1 MDDRLQS
8 KSLKSRLTDHLPSHM
23 SNERPLHHWQLT
35 LSSRRI
41 EGLLR
46 VESVSLPKLK
56 AVVRCTTP
64 PSSANRRIA
73 DAEPGPAQCRQWP
86 RSRQR

>member
-8 KSLKSRLTDHLPSHM
+8 KSMKSRLTDHLPSHM

-46 VESVSLPKLK
+46 VGSTCDDPPLRAGKRFSIQLSDR
-56 AVVRCTTP
+56 VRP
-64 PSSANRRIA
+64 
-73 DAEPGPAQCRQWP
+73 
-86 RSRQR
+86 